1 MSLELFPVVQPEAA
15 PVETELP
22 LCREVQWD
30 YERNLPVFRQGEP
43 VTVEGAEAV
52 AVWAWLA
59 LHTPRFRHEIYSWAF
74 GTELE
79 NLIGQPYTEAL
90 KQAEAQRYVREA
102 LEINPYISG
111 VEEIKVDFADGTLS
125 IACTVRTVYGTR
137 EVSAVV

>member
-30 YERNLPVFRQGEP
+30 YARNLPVFRQGEP

-52 AVWAWLA
+52 AVWAW
-59 LHTPRFRHEIYSWAF
+59 
-74 GTELE
+74 
-79 NLIGQPYTEAL
+79 PYTEAL

-111 VEEIKVDFADGTLS
+111 VDAVTVDFADGALS